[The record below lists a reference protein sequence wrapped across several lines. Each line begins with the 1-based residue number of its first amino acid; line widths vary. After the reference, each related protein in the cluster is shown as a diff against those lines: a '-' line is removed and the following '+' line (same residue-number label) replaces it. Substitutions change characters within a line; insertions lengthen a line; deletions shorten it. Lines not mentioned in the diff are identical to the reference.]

1 MMELK
6 EVFFEDVREGDQ
18 VSLKKEP
25 ITRTQ
30 IVQYA
35 GASGDFNPMH
45 HDERMAVGQYG
56 EETVFAHGMVSYGFV
71 TQMLVD
77 HFGVGTIRKHM
88 ARFTFQVRP
97 GDILN
102 FTGKVVK
109 KYTEKG
115 LNLID
120 IETEGRN
127 QYDRNTLLGKAT
139 LMLPSKKK

>member
-1 MMELK
+1 MKLK
-6 EVFFEDVREGDQ
+6 EVFFEDVEEGDE
-18 VSLKKEP
+18 VSLTKDP

-35 GASGDFNPMH
+35 GASGDFNLMH

-56 EETVFAHGMVSYGFV
+56 EESVFAHGMVSFGFV

-77 HFGVGTIRKHM
+77 NFGVGTIRKHK

-97 GDILN
+97 GDILT
-102 FTGKVVK
+102 FTGKVTK
-109 KYTEKG
+109 KYTENG

-120 IETEGRN
+120 VEIKGKN
-127 QYDRNTLLGKAT
+127 QYDNTTLNGKAT
-139 LMLPSKKK
+139 LMLPSS

>member
-1 MMELK
+1 MMKLK
-6 EVFFEDVREGDQ
+6 EVFFEDVEEGEE
-18 VSLKKEP
+18 VSLTKDA

-35 GASGDFNPMH
+35 GASGDFNLMH

-56 EETVFAHGMVSYGFV
+56 EESVFAHGMISFGFV

-77 HFGVGTIRKHM
+77 NFGVGTIRKHK

-97 GDILN
+97 GDILTFN
-102 FTGKVVK
+102 GKVVK
-109 KYTEKG
+109 KYTENG

-120 IETEGRN
+120 VDINGKN
-127 QYDRNTLLGKAT
+127 QYDNTTLIGKAT
-139 LMLPSKKK
+139 LMLPSH

>member
-6 EVFFEDVREGDQ
+6 ELFFEEVKEGDE
-18 VSLKKEP
+18 VSIKKGP

-56 EETVFAHGMVSYGFV
+56 DESVFAHGMVSFGFV

-77 HFGVGTIRKHM
+77 NFGVGTIRKHK

-97 GDILN
+97 GDILT
-102 FTGKVVK
+102 FKGKVIK
-109 KYTEKG
+109 KYSEEG

-120 IETEGRN
+120 LETEGKN
-127 QYDRNTLLGKAT
+127 QYDRNTLIGKAT
-139 LMLPSKKK
+139 LMLPSRK

>member
-1 MMELK
+1 MKLK
-6 EVFFEDVREGDQ
+6 EVFFEDVKEGDE
-18 VSLKKEP
+18 VSIEKGP

-56 EETVFAHGMVSYGFV
+56 EDTVFAHGMTSFGFV

-77 HFGVGTIRKHM
+77 NFGAGNIRKHM
-88 ARFTFQVRP
+88 ARFTVQVRP
-97 GDILN
+97 GDMLR
-102 FTGKVVK
+102 FTGKVIK
-109 KYTEKG
+109 KYSEEG

-120 IETEGRN
+120 IETHGKN
-127 QYDRNTLLGKAT
+127 QYDRTSLIGKAT
-139 LMLPSKKK
+139 LMLPSKG